1 MDAGEVGGQHRVK
14 LRDQAQ
20 MFFMKEILDIS
31 GNIGRNGRLP

>member
-20 MFFMKEILDIS
+20 MFSE
-31 GNIGRNGRLP
+31 GNIGHQQKHWAEW

>member
-20 MFFMKEILDIS
+20 MFSER
-31 GNIGRNGRLP
+31 NIGRNGRLP